1 MTCAG
6 DIDTLAAIVLGA
18 PVPTIPS
25 HLGPNSAVGI
35 RCPLHFS
42 CSLYPRRARR
52 SKTSATSGHEIDASN
67 RSEPAAPRKPIG
79 SSAMPVS
86 TVQEGVTRMLAEGS
100 PLSDIEAFIERQQ
113 INDEQQAALWL
124 WAWARQSLTR
134 AA

>member
-1 MTCAG
+1 
-6 DIDTLAAIVLGA
+6 
-18 PVPTIPS
+18 
-25 HLGPNSAVGI
+25 
-35 RCPLHFS
+35 
-42 CSLYPRRARR
+42 
-52 SKTSATSGHEIDASN
+52 
-67 RSEPAAPRKPIG
+67 
-79 SSAMPVS
+79 MPVS